1 MVSSATSNCA
11 SEVTHYSSCGRQVVL
26 IIFDQSRVLRV
37 ALLAIACSVKAVL
50 LMHTPLD
57 LQLALMG
64 YVIENFRNLYLKTV

>member
-1 MVSSATSNCA
+1 M
-11 SEVTHYSSCGRQVVL
+11 L